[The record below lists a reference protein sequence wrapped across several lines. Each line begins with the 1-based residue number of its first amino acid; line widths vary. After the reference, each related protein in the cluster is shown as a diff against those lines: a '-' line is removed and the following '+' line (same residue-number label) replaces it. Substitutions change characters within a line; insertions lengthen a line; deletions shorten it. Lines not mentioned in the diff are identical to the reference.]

1 MKLRDELTQVLI
13 KAAERRPWRSYYK
26 GCLTE
31 EEFKEIEKR
40 GFELNAMSIYMDGP
54 AVYEV
59 KYTKGE

>member
-13 KAAERRPWRSYYK
+13 KAAEKRPWRSYYK
-26 GCLTE
+26 GHLTE

-40 GFELNAMSIYMDGP
+40 GFELDAMSIYMDGS
-54 AVYEV
+54 AEYQI